1 MATCGTTVYFQQSEI
16 VKSAYE
22 HLEEEP
28 AKEARTEY
36 FANINFSVSLVTMI
50 MQFVI
55 VGLLM
60 KHAGLG
66 ITLAALPLAYAV
78 GIGCLALCPSIEV
91 LAVVTVIG
99 RAVEYGIANPAREVL
114 FTSVN
119 REDRYKAKSFI
130 DTIVRRGGDSAVG
143 SIYRALRETAGLA
156 MTTLSWIVIPIALA
170 WAVLG
175 LYIGKENKRAVEEQ
189 G

>member
-1 MATCGTTVYFQQSEI
+1 
-16 VKSAYE
+16 
-22 HLEEEP
+22 
-28 AKEARTEY
+28 
-36 FANINFSVSLVTMI
+36 
-50 MQFVI
+50 
-55 VGLLM
+55 
-60 KHAGLG
+60 
-66 ITLAALPLAYAV
+66 
-78 GIGCLALCPSIEV
+78 V
-91 LAVVTVIG
+91 LAVITVIG

-143 SIYRALRETAGLA
+143 STYRALRETAGLA

-175 LYIGKENKRAVEEQ
+175 LYIGKENKRVVEEQ